1 MAGLVVLPCSSTSC
15 RYGARCGFRRGYPE
29 CICPVENDCPIE
41 DKPVCGTDGRNYPN
55 TCVLT
60 ARACLMRKD
69 VIADYDGTCGTTI
82 QLR

>member
-1 MAGLVVLPCSSTSC
+1 MLPCSSTSC

-60 ARACLMRKD
+60 ARACLMGKD

-82 QLR
+82 QLH